1 MFKLYERKMEPFNDY
16 SSPAAGSHENIHRAK
31 ARGWLYAALIQEVFS
46 QSLTN
51 PGSGIQEAQ
60 GVGAEIDG
68 FRHGGGDGIAR
79 SCGWLVIPDC
89 VVSVL

>member
-46 QSLTN
+46 QARAPVLFCSWLR
-51 PGSGIQEAQ
+51 
-60 GVGAEIDG
+60 G
-68 FRHGGGDGIAR
+68 F
-79 SCGWLVIPDC
+79 
-89 VVSVL
+89 